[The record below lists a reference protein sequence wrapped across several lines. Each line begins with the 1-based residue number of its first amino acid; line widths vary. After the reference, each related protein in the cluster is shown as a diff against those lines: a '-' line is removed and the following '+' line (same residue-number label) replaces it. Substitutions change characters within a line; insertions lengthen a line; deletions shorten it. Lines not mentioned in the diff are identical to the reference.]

1 MTDQRPND
9 DAGRVSVI
17 QTDANQGRKTIYNN
31 ATGEWYDIEL
41 GGKYVLRIVRQT
53 SVKMLE
59 IFAKRV
65 NEWLSS
71 SERPVLIINKQIEL
85 VRLPEPDKPFL
96 LFSLESDS
104 PDFLGGWDDFEA
116 AYSSI
121 DNAERAAKEIQ
132 GRHRKAENG
141 MHHYVDYWHIVDIRK
156 LEIVKMWSAP

>member
-17 QTDANQGRKTIYNN
+17 QTDADQGRKTIYNN

-96 LFSLESDS
+96 LVTIDEKYRDS
-104 PDFLGGWDDFEA
+104 FTFHASVEDAEA
-116 AYSSI
+116 RY
-121 DNAERAAKEIQ
+121 
-132 GRHRKAENG
+132 GRLCKKIH
-141 MHHYVDYWHIVDIRK
+141 VDWFRIVDIRTE
-156 LEIVKMWSAP
+156 EIVKKCGERVDYGERAAATLYDND

>member
-17 QTDANQGRKTIYNN
+17 QTDADQGRKTIYNN

-96 LFSLESDS
+96 SITSCDRFGIAIVTTLHASKCDALKHVDE
-104 PDFLGGWDDFEA
+104 FLL
-116 AYSSI
+116 
-121 DNAERAAKEIQ
+121 
-132 GRHRKAENG
+132 RHRN
-141 MHHYVDYWHIVDIRK
+141 YDYANANIIDVRTGRIVAFDDEDCR
-156 LEIVKMWSAP
+156 EVNND